1 MKAVTAAASLRSTGS
16 ANSPRYD
23 AATEGVLVSGR
34 VIFCSIHGKPGMA
47 LARNDVRAPTDG
59 GPGRR
64 DTMHYRPIWRTAA
77 AVASVTAALG
87 GATLASAATGQP
99 GNGQHE
105 SIRHVLL
112 ISVDGMHQQD
122 LAWYVQAYPHSVLAA
137 LDHQGV
143 EYSNAQTPFP
153 SDSSP
158 GMVAQVTGGDP
169 RATGIYYDDTWN
181 HNVFPAGT
189 TNCSGPVPGGEA
201 PYHEGIDKDPTR
213 LDAGQG
219 LAGLPGSIL
228 QMTSNPTDVLDP
240 AKMPVNPTT
249 CKPIYP
255 NQYLQVNTI
264 FNVATQHGLRTAW
277 SDKHPAYQM
286 FSGPS
291 GKAVVDY
298 FTPEINS
305 VAVPATGADW
315 TTDNAL
321 TMQYDSYKVQAILNE
336 INGFDHSGKNHVGV
350 PAIFGMNFQT
360 VSTAQKLP
368 TSDGLT
374 GGYLPGGTIPGPLLV
389 RALNYINTEVGAMV
403 SRIKADGLSRST
415 AIIISAKHGQSP
427 TDPNALARVPDSP
440 IISAINAAWKAA
452 HPGAGDL
459 VIFSTDDDGMLLWL
473 SDRSQ
478 AAADFVKNYLLTH
491 SAAGNNIGG
500 NPITVSASGLKTVYA
515 GAASAAFYG
524 VPVSDPRHPD
534 VTGIAQ
540 HGVVYTGGKAKIAE
554 HGGDDPQDRNVPIL
568 VVTPS
573 LRDGRT
579 IGASV
584 ETTQIAPTIL
594 RLLGLNPDELQ
605 AVRIEHTQ
613 VLPGLR

>member
-1 MKAVTAAASLRSTGS
+1 MVSALVIVLVRMK
-16 ANSPRYD
+16 
-23 AATEGVLVSGR
+23 AATERVLVSGR
-34 VIFCSIHGKPGMA
+34 VIFCSIHGQPGMA

-59 GPGRR
+59 GGAWQE
-64 DTMHYRPIWRTAA
+64 DNMHTRTVWRAAA

-99 GNGQHE
+99 SDHHSGG
-105 SIRHVLL
+105 IKRVLL

-122 LAWYVQAYPHSVLAA
+122 LTWYVQNYPHSVLAA
-137 LDHQGV
+137 LEGRGV
-143 EYSNAQTPFP
+143 EYSNAETPFP
-153 SDSSP
+153 SDSTP
-158 GMVAQVTGGDP
+158 GMVGQVTGGDP
-169 RATGIYYDDTWN
+169 RVTGLYYDDTWN
-181 HNVFPAGT
+181 HDVFPAGT

-201 PYHEGIDKDPTR
+201 AYEEAVDKNPNS

-228 QMTSNPTDVLDP
+228 QMTSNPLDVINP
-240 AKMPVNPTT
+240 AALPVDPTT

-305 VAVPATGADW
+305 VANPVTGGDW

-403 SRIKADGLSRST
+403 SRIKADGLSGST

-440 IISAINAAWKAA
+440 IISAINAAWTAL
-452 HPGAGDL
+452 HPTAGKL

-500 NPITVSASGLKTVYA
+500 NPITVSASGLKAVYA